1 MYEKIEKM
9 TTAGFR
15 LLTALV
21 LFVAGLIWQI
31 ASGKV
36 LDMYAFYIMSAAM
49 LSLSSVILAKFC
61 AAGNHFIPY
70 VIFNMVVLVAGV
82 VLTSSGGFTGVV
94 LYSIWGI
101 CGIVG
106 WVVNYVLLQCEDI
119 LKRVVMGFVAVVL
132 NLIFAAIVFMI
143 PVLLQANVLKD

>member
-9 TTAGFR
+9 MTTGFR

-21 LFVAGLIWQI
+21 LFVAGFIWQT
-31 ASGKV
+31 ASGKI

-49 LSLSSVILAKFC
+49 LSLASVILAKFC

-70 VIFNMVVLVAGV
+70 VIFNMVVLIAGV
-82 VLTSSGGFTGVV
+82 VLTGFGGFTGAV

-101 CGIVG
+101 CVVAE
-106 WVVNYVLLQCEDI
+106 WVINAILLQCEDI
-119 LKRVVMGFVAVVL
+119 LKRIVMGFAAAVVNIILVAV
-132 NLIFAAIVFMI
+132 VFMI
-143 PVLLQANVLKD
+143 PVLLQVRS

>member
-9 TTAGFR
+9 TTPGFR

-21 LFVAGLIWQI
+21 LFIAGLIWQI

-49 LSLSSVILAKFC
+49 LSLASVILAKLSR
-61 AAGNHFIPY
+61 AGNHFILY
-70 VIFNMVVLVAGV
+70 VILNIVVLISGVA
-82 VLTSSGGFTGVV
+82 LTSFGGFTGVV

-101 CGIVG
+101 WIGRAHV
-106 WVVNYVLLQCEDI
+106 
-119 LKRVVMGFVAVVL
+119 
-132 NLIFAAIVFMI
+132 
-143 PVLLQANVLKD
+143 

>member
-9 TTAGFR
+9 MTTGFR

-21 LFVAGLIWQI
+21 LFVAGFIWQT
-31 ASGKV
+31 ASGKI

-49 LSLSSVILAKFC
+49 LSLASVILAKFC

-70 VIFNMVVLVAGV
+70 VIFNMVVLIAGV
-82 VLTSSGGFTGVV
+82 VLTGSGGFTGAV

-101 CGIVG
+101 CVVAE
-106 WVVNYVLLQCEDI
+106 WVINAILLQCEDI
-119 LKRVVMGFVAVVL
+119 LKRIVMGFAAAVVNIILVAV
-132 NLIFAAIVFMI
+132 VFMI
-143 PVLLQANVLKD
+143 PVLLQVSR

>member
-9 TTAGFR
+9 MTTGFR

-21 LFVAGLIWQI
+21 LFVAGFIWQT
-31 ASGKV
+31 ASGKI

-49 LSLSSVILAKFC
+49 LSLASVILAKLC

-70 VIFNMVVLVAGV
+70 VIFNMVVLIAGV
-82 VLTSSGGFTGVV
+82 VLTGSGGFTGAV

-101 CGIVG
+101 CVVAE
-106 WVVNYVLLQCEDI
+106 WVINAILLQCEDI
-119 LKRVVMGFVAVVL
+119 LKRIVMGFAAAVVNIILVAV
-132 NLIFAAIVFMI
+132 VFMI
-143 PVLLQANVLKD
+143 PVLLQVRS

>member
-9 TTAGFR
+9 MTTGFR

-21 LFVAGLIWQI
+21 LFVAGFIWQT
-31 ASGKV
+31 ASGKI

-49 LSLSSVILAKFC
+49 LSLASVILAKFC

-70 VIFNMVVLVAGV
+70 VIFNMVVLIAGV
-82 VLTSSGGFTGVV
+82 VLTGSGGFAGAV

-101 CGIVG
+101 CVVAE
-106 WVVNYVLLQCEDI
+106 WVINAILLQCEDI
-119 LKRVVMGFVAVVL
+119 LKRIVMGFAAAVVNIILVAV
-132 NLIFAAIVFMI
+132 VFMI
-143 PVLLQANVLKD
+143 PVLLQVRS

>member
-9 TTAGFR
+9 ATSGFR

-21 LFVAGLIWQI
+21 LLVVGLIWQI

-49 LSLSSVILAKFC
+49 FSLASVILAKLSRTD
-61 AAGNHFIPY
+61 NHFIFY
-70 VIFNMVVLVAGV
+70 VILNIVVLVVGV

-101 CGIVG
+101 CVIAE
-106 WVVNYVLLQCEDI
+106 WVINAVLLPCEDI
-119 LKRVVMGFVAVVL
+119 LKRVVMGFVAAVV
-132 NLIFAAIVFMI
+132 NLILVAIVFMI
-143 PVLLQANVLKD
+143 PILLQVNA